1 MKFNDV
7 RKIIEDILGEDK
19 TAYYSFEIGKAPKL
33 PYVIYYYPT
42 SSNEY
47 ADDTIHASIQNL
59 NIELYTKTKDYRTQ
73 LKVEKAL
80 KDASLLFSKT
90 ESYIDSEHMYE
101 TLYESEVIINE

>member
-1 MKFNDV
+1 MEFNDV
-7 RKIIEDILGEDK
+7 RKIIENILGEEK
-19 TAYYSFEIGKAPKL
+19 TAYYSFEVGKAPKL
-33 PYVIYYYPT
+33 PYIVYYYPI

-59 NIELYTKTKDYRTQ
+59 NIELYTKTNDYRTQ
-73 LKVEKAL
+73 RKVEKAL

>member
-33 PYVIYYYPT
+33 PYIIYYYPT

-59 NIELYTKTKDYRTQ
+59 NIELYTKTKDYKMQ
-73 LKVEKAL
+73 KKVEKAL
-80 KDASLLFSKT
+80 KDASFLYTKT
-90 ESYIDSEHMYE
+90 ESYIDSEDMFE